1 MHTFFITGDV
11 ISLPSE
17 ILLYEAEKN
26 PFAFLMI
33 GAVCI
38 AVSAVL
44 IKIFRKKK

>member
-11 ISLPSE
+11 ISTPSE

-26 PFAFLMI
+26 PIVFLII
-33 GAVCI
+33 GVLCI